1 MQNFSDIDRFADIAG
16 TGEVITVIYKGGS
29 APGTKRKI
37 LVRKMQ
43 SESMEVVEYP
53 RRAPKTYLVEKTTVV
68 HDDHTAPWMPDDA
81 GRSVVVV
88 PEEYFANWCYEIR
101 ESLFPALGVTIRTFI
116 DKEKS
121 AVARDA
127 AIRDGMPKAEATR
140 RIRIT
145 FNAHAVSIPA
155 NFDFHEGD
163 IFYRRD
169 AEAESKYLQVLGVK
183 TSEFD
188 PLIEVH
194 QTGPNGSRLAFHVSP
209 QALADTLRT
218 GQPFSDSTRIHRAQ
232 SLSESLRFSISDPEQ
247 R

>member
-1 MQNFSDIDRFADIAG
+1 MQNISDIDRLADITG
-16 TGEVITVIYKGGS
+16 TGEVITVIYYGGS

-53 RRAPKTYLVEKTTVV
+53 RRAPKTYLVEKTSVV
-68 HDDHTAPWMPDDA
+68 QDNHPAPWMPDDA

-88 PEEYFANWCYEIR
+88 AEEYFANWCYEIR
-101 ESLFPALGVTIRTFI
+101 EPLFPALGVTIRTFI

-127 AIRDGMPKAEATR
+127 AIRDGMPKTEATR
-140 RIRIT
+140 RIKIT
-145 FNAHAVSIPA
+145 FNAHAVSVPV

-169 AEAESKYLQVLGVK
+169 AEAEYLQVLGLK

-194 QTGPNGSRLAFHVSP
+194 QAGPNGSRLAFHVSP
-209 QALADTLRT
+209 QTLADTLRT
-218 GQPFSDSTRIHRAQ
+218 GQPLSDSTRIHRAQ
-232 SLSESLRFSISDPEQ
+232 SLSESLRFNISDPEQ
-247 R
+247 L